1 VDSELPDF
9 AQRLV
14 EMVVDRPEAVVILT
28 RPTDVGVELTIR
40 VAPEEIGMVIGR
52 GGRTIQAIRQ
62 LVIACGA
69 KLGMQVRLDVEEP
82 GTASST

>member
-1 VDSELPDF
+1 VYSELENF
-9 AQRLV
+9 ARRLV
-14 EMVVDRPEAVVILT
+14 EMVVDQPEAVVVLSQ
-28 RPTDVGVELTIR
+28 PTDEGVALTIR

-69 KLGMQVRLDVEEP
+69 KLKMQVKLDVEEP
-82 GTASST
+82 GGPAPR